1 MTESRSHAGESAAAH
16 LVPERSA
23 PLGTKVWSPP
33 GGRIESVLLLADG
46 DKPLVSDQI
55 GEIEQ
60 YLRSRGAGVETH
72 GNVRELS
79 MGCAFEPGRRPDLV
93 VVLGGD
99 GSVLTAARLFQ
110 DGPVPTIGVNFG
122 RVGFLASLEVS
133 EWKDGLEDV
142 FDGAALVEYRMR
154 IGARVVRGDGMTP
167 EAGETIAMNDVVISR
182 RSTPSMAEFEL
193 RSAGRRVTSYRAD
206 GLIFSTPSGST
217 AYSLAAGGPILDP
230 ALRAIVLT
238 PISAHALSHRPLVLG
253 PKASLETVV
262 SDAGGSVALDV
273 DGRTVTELVD
283 GDHVVLEACQDP
295 YPLLT
300 IHSFDP
306 WQRLR
311 DRLGWAGTF
320 AK

>member
-1 MTESRSHAGESAAAH
+1 MSDPRSVTSGPEKAE
-16 LVPERSA
+16 LVPERAS

-33 GGRIESVLLLADG
+33 GGSVESVLLLADA

-55 GEIEQ
+55 GEVEQ
-60 YLRSRGAGVETH
+60 YLRSRGADVETH

-79 MGCAFEPGRRPDLV
+79 LGHAFEPGCTPDLV

-110 DGPVPTIGVNFG
+110 DAPVPTIGVNFG

-142 FDGAALVEYRMR
+142 FDGNALVEHRMR
-154 IGARVVRGDGMTP
+154 IGARVVRAGGSP
-167 EAGETIAMNDVVISR
+167 EEGSGTIAMNDVVISR

-193 RSAGRRVTSYRAD
+193 RSAGRKVTSYRAD

-273 DGRTVTELVD
+273 DGRTVTELGD
-283 GDHVVLEACQDP
+283 GERVVLEACPDP

-320 AK
+320 LE